1 MYVSFVYIYIYIKHS
16 YIFKKIGKWNKWTK
30 IFLQPLGIV
39 VSTLLNHVMIQLL
52 VSVHFYETSSSEP
65 SRMQVRQQVLNECSV
80 TILVFSSKPL
90 RPIMQEL
97 MLVLSKRSC
106 GKDFDPFLRLTFP
119 WMVGELTIEGQSC
132 LLELTWAISRCSHA
146 QQWHQGQRSPRK
158 VVGGANSHLE
168 SNPIP
173 TRDAQRAQTNLIHP
187 RTQEPQRDWD
197 RTAFGH
203 LLWRYRSA
211 VDCHRDRGSG
221 CSRLGYGISHLG
233 GGRH

>member
-1 MYVSFVYIYIYIKHS
+1 MYVSFMYIHIYHS

-173 TRDAQRAQTNLIHP
+173 TRDAQRAQT
-187 RTQEPQRDWD
+187 
-197 RTAFGH
+197 
-203 LLWRYRSA
+203 
-211 VDCHRDRGSG
+211 
-221 CSRLGYGISHLG
+221 
-233 GGRH
+233 